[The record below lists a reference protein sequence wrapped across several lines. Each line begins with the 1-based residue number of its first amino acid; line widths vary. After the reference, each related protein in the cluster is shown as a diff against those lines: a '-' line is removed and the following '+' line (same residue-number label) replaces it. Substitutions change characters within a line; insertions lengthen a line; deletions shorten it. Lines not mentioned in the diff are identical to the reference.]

1 MDTTDDRDG
10 DRQWNTKDVL
20 VAIEV
25 QCSGEMDEEVPK
37 SIIIEEL
44 DANMYS
50 HSTEVYRLIVK
61 TITFTDRLN

>member
-37 SIIIEEL
+37 SIIMEEL
-44 DANMYS
+44 DANLYS
-50 HSTEVYRLIVK
+50 HSREVYRLIVK

>member
-25 QCSGEMDEEVPK
+25 QCSGEIDEEVPK

-44 DANMYS
+44 DTNMYT
-50 HSTEVYRLIVK
+50 HSNGVYRILVK